1 MNVTA
6 AGESGRADLG
16 ESNYAS
22 ACTPRAEPELGDVN
36 GMPNRLIVG
45 RFTTVLGLPEPRWP

>member
-1 MNVTA
+1 MTA

-16 ESNYAS
+16 DSNYAS

-36 GMPNRLIVG
+36 GMPNWLIVG